1 MAKQKESL
9 LEWFFKKVLGI
20 VLTVIVGGIA
30 IMLGDALKVE
40 FSKLIYK
47 WTGYKNDCYKKW
59 EREQEKEREKEEK
72 RKKLQAQLK
81 EQEKN
86 STPQASA
93 FTYEQAAEMSEREW
107 LIDDWLYDND
117 LVVLFGPPKSGKS
130 TLAMQ
135 MARDLAEGRLSEV
148 FPMECPRQKQWVFY
162 YHLEMT
168 QEEVMTDYPDL
179 LHNAHNIDYFIRP
192 KGINDAKNLVD
203 DIRAQ
208 IEKRRKS
215 TVTVIV
221 DNLSR
226 LGGGTA
232 VSDKKVLKYIGEL
245 KDEMAEKYKVKLTI
259 ILLNH
264 TDRDKYKEYAKL
276 EPNMMRGSENLYR
289 EVGLLFSINNTCE
302 GEDIKMIKM
311 NARRG
316 AAKKTEVIVVQ
327 RCKTPGGRWCFNYL
341 RDDDEVSLLL
351 PKLSYKKTI
360 VGKEQNDVTDTMP
373 KRGKNLKLTLEQEA
387 RIVEIYHLLGD
398 NLNAAAKAVRESEE
412 ELLREIEKFAP
423 LQVDRIVKKYEKQSK
438 PPIVELQ
445 KKMA

>member
-1 MAKQKESL
+1 MAKQKEDL
-9 LEWFFKKVLGI
+9 LVWFIKKVLGI
-20 VLTVIVGGIA
+20 ILTVIVGGIA
-30 IMLGDALKVE
+30 IILGEALKVE
-40 FSKLIYK
+40 FSKLIYN

-81 EQEKN
+81 EQEEN
-86 STPQASA
+86 VTPQASA

-117 LVVLFGPPKSGKS
+117 LVVLFGPPKAGKS

-192 KGINDAKNLVD
+192 KGINEAKNLVD

-215 TVTVIV
+215 SVTVIV
-221 DNLSR
+221 DNISR

-264 TDRDKYKEYAKL
+264 TDGDKYKEYAKL

-327 RCKTPGGRWCFNYL
+327 RCKTPEGRCCFNYL

-360 VGKEQNDVTDTMP
+360 VGKEQNDVSDTMP
-373 KRGKNLKLTLEQEA
+373 KRGKNLKLTPEQEI
-387 RIVEIYHLLGD
+387 RIVEMYHLLDD
-398 NLNAAAKAVRESEE
+398 NLNATAKAVRESGED
-412 ELLREIEKFAP
+412 LLKEIEKFAP

-438 PPIVELQ
+438 TPIIELQ

>member
-47 WTGYKNDCYKKW
+47 WTGHKNDCYKKW

-117 LVVLFGPPKSGKS
+117 LVVLFGPPKAGKT

-135 MARDLAEGRLSEV
+135 IARDLAEGRLSEV

-221 DNLSR
+221 DNLSK

-245 KDEMAEKYKVKLTI
+245 KDEMAEKYKVKLTV

-264 TDRDKYKEYAKL
+264 TDGDSSKWLKL
-276 EPNMMRGSENLYR
+276 FF
-289 EVGLLFSINNTCE
+289 V
-302 GEDIKMIKM
+302 
-311 NARRG
+311 
-316 AAKKTEVIVVQ
+316 VVQ
-327 RCKTPGGRWCFNYL
+327 LLKSYPTL
-341 RDDDEVSLLL
+341 SL
-351 PKLSYKKTI
+351 SFT
-360 VGKEQNDVTDTMP
+360 
-373 KRGKNLKLTLEQEA
+373 
-387 RIVEIYHLLGD
+387 
-398 NLNAAAKAVRESEE
+398 S
-412 ELLREIEKFAP
+412 
-423 LQVDRIVKKYEKQSK
+423 
-438 PPIVELQ
+438 
-445 KKMA
+445 